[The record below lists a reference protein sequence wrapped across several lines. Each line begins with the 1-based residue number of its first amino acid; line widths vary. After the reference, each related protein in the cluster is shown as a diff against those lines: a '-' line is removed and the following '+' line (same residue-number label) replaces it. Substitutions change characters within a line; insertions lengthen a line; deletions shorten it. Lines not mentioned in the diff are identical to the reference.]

1 MRRRRAKRPAL
12 SPGRI
17 IYFTDSMLWDIGNF
31 QRENGLTDM
40 SEAVRLLISAG
51 LSDMSAYASEEALL
65 ASIESMAP
73 GTVKH

>member
-1 MRRRRAKRPAL
+1 MTRRRAKRPAL

-31 QRENGLTDM
+31 QRENGLPDL
-40 SEAVRLLISAG
+40 SEAVRRLVNAG
-51 LSDMSAYASEEALL
+51 LTDIYTQVSEDELL
-65 ASIESMAP
+65 AGIESMAP